1 MTWVSCNI
9 RCRDSIEVITDGENA
24 NVFLKLCTLPDSK
37 LGENDYWLDN
47 GVVCRR

>member
-1 MTWVSCNI
+1 VSGGN
-9 RCRDSIEVITDGENA
+9 RDSIEVITEGENA